1 MCEEDYV
8 GDEQILNLLEESR
21 TAFEGGDKSALLI
34 CVFRCAAFQAVIP
47 EWAAD
52 ALIALRENLKNGR
65 VVDFNEAFKSDKP
78 AERVN
83 TRAAQT
89 RKKKATPDVLAE
101 ILQLRTQGVS
111 LHDSKMFEQVV
122 ENLRHRG
129 VNVNHR
135 DVQEIYALE
144 GKFFKEVPR
153 GPDLKGGY
161 GIGSIIFPKPRR
173 RGRNILHD

>member
-1 MCEEDYV
+1 M
-8 GDEQILNLLEESR
+8 
-21 TAFEGGDKSALLI
+21 
-34 CVFRCAAFQAVIP
+34 IP

-52 ALIALRENLKNGR
+52 ALIALRENMENGR
-65 VVDFNEAFKSDKP
+65 VANFNEAFKSDKP
-78 AERVN
+78 TERVN
-83 TRAAQT
+83 TRAART

-101 ILQLRTQGVS
+101 ILQLRAKGVS
-111 LHDSKMFEQVV
+111 LNDPNMFSQVV

-144 GKFFKEVPR
+144 GQFFKEVPR

-173 RGRNILHD
+173 RGRNILHDWEAG